1 MSELILPDDDPESWE
16 KVKEFLEPKAPL
28 YSPHKPF
35 LRQKVFLRTQAL
47 EALYGGRASGG
58 KLTALSEPI
67 LTLNGWTTIGDLKV
81 GDFVFDEN
89 GEPTQVLAKSA
100 IEYERTYEIRMSD
113 GEVITAGENHLWNVA
128 KERERARYAAT
139 DPSAQAK
146 RRANRASRA
155 QTPEQVAAKA
165 LEKGDGRGL
174 TTGNSESASLS
185 NSIRAAKAR
194 EGKTRPSI
202 WDYTSTLPTKE
213 VIELQKSERKRVS
226 IPNAAPLQTFGE
238 WESSIPPYTLGV
250 WLGDGCQT
258 HGYVYVC
265 DTFLEALSRELEK
278 DGWDVR
284 VASTQKA
291 SDDNGRTQDFHS
303 LVLTNRNGHTLHEL
317 LRKEGFMHNKH
328 IPSWVYLASY
338 DEKKSFVSGFFDT
351 DGYIDEHRG
360 RMEMCLATEDMVRD
374 LWSLLWSM
382 GFKPSAIQFKSTKNQ
397 TPGFKGKAWRFQV
410 SQTKECFFRISFK
423 RDRWLGCDFA
433 KRSDS
438 TKYRQIESIREVDPV
453 PMQCIQVDNPR
464 GLFRIGRSFLVT
476 HNSDAL
482 LMGALQYVDV
492 PGYAAILFRNSYA
505 DLMLPG
511 ALMDRFKEWM
521 DDYPE
526 VSGSTN
532 SSTWTFPSGA
542 RVTFG
547 YLNKVDDHLRY
558 KGAECQYLG
567 FDELTEIREQHYR
580 YLLSR
585 LRKPSHG
592 PLAKVPLRARSASNP
607 APNWVR
613 RYFIEEGPS
622 KGRIYVPAGVD
633 DNPHVEKKS
642 YAEALAR
649 LSPVD
654 FARLSKGDWYAEE
667 SGNLF
672 DRDDF
677 EIIGM
682 DQVPDRAFENVVRYW
697 DLAGTK
703 PSDAYPDPDYT
714 VGVKASI
721 VDGFFFILDI
731 RRFREEAHDVER
743 LIAQTA
749 MEDGPSVKIRMEKD
763 PGQAGKSQISH
774 YGRHVLLGYDFDGNP
789 VNKNKPQ
796 RVSLWA
802 PKVKRKEMILV
813 RGNWVTEFIDEAM
826 SFDPSPE
833 SNRTSNIHDDQ
844 MDAVSG
850 AFEVLTGIYSKRRK
864 SVEIIV

>member
-58 KLTALSEPI
+58 KDLALDTVIFS
-67 LTLNGWTTIGDLKV
+67 TNGWTTIGDLKV

-89 GEPTQVLAKSA
+89 GEPTQVLAKS
-100 IEYERTYEIRMSD
+100 EIFYDHNVYRVEMSD

-226 IPNAAPLQTFGE
+226 IPNAAPIMTEMG

-250 WLGDGCQT
+250 WLGDGNSQNGHIACAESDREAL
-258 HGYVYVC
+258 VYE
-265 DTFLEALSRELEK
+265 LEA
-278 DGWDVR
+278 DGWEVSIAHTER
-284 VASTQKA
+284 RE
-291 SDDNGRTQDFHS
+291 GRQPVHLLKLVNAKTGDS
-303 LVLTNRNGHTLHEL
+303 LRHL
-317 LRKEGFMHNKH
+317 LRMEGLLNNKH
-328 IPSWVYLASY
+328 VPDWVIFSPFA
-338 DEKKSFVSGFFDT
+338 DRQAFIGGFFDT
-351 DGYIDEHRG
+351 DGSIDADRG
-360 RMEMCLATEDMVRD
+360 RIEFGLAVEHMVRD
-374 LWSLLWSM
+374 VHSILWSM
-382 GFKPSAIQFKSTKNQ
+382 GMSPTKIYYKKTHNQ
-397 TPGFKGKAWRFQV
+397 HEGFEGECWRFHL
-410 SQTKECFFRISFK
+410 SQCSEYLFRLPRK
-423 RDRWLGCDFA
+423 RDLL
-433 KRSDS
+433 RSSQLREKMDRKEYRS
-438 TKYRQIESIREVDPV
+438 IKSITKV
-453 PMQCIQVDNPR
+453 PTVPTQCIQVDNPR

-833 SNRTSNIHDDQ
+833 SNKTSNIHDDQ